1 MLTTSLDLN
10 ELMGYLNLFQIW
22 IGVMYEKITI
32 MMTSSNG
39 KGFRVTGP
47 LCELWGGGGGVPP
60 VTGGFPSQ
68 RASNVG
74 FGVSFDISL
83 NKQSS
88 RRWFETPGRY
98 GSSL

>member
-1 MLTTSLDLN
+1 MN
-10 ELMGYLNLFQIW
+10 R
-22 IGVMYEKITI
+22 
-32 MMTSSNG
+32 SNVWEDNYHDDVI
-39 KGFRVTGP
+39 KWKRFPRYWPFV
-47 LCELWGGGGGVPP
+47 CVGGAGVPP